1 MAETLEI
8 ILRGITKEEYN
19 ELKNAIKEE
28 KAEGEISLS
37 YPIYRIEGYHA
48 NFKII
53 EGIDNATISF
63 NRKDIAKVYKIF
75 EEYIF
80 LQKIKNGK

>member
-37 YPIYRIEGYHA
+37 YPIYRIEGHHA

-53 EGIDNATISF
+53 E
-63 NRKDIAKVYKIF
+63 
-75 EEYIF
+75 
-80 LQKIKNGK
+80 